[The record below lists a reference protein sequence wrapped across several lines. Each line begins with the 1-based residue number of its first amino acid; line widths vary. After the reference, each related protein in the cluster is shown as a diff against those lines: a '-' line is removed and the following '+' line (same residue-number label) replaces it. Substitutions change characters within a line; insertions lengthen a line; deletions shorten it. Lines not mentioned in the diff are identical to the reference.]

1 MAGPAVL
8 FGAVAKATNWNE
20 TGYGKVPRALL
31 PGESGEDD
39 SRSQFNKKTYNFIAQ
54 VFLMLVLPM

>member
-39 SRSQFNKKTYNFIAQ
+39 SRSLFN
-54 VFLMLVLPM
+54 